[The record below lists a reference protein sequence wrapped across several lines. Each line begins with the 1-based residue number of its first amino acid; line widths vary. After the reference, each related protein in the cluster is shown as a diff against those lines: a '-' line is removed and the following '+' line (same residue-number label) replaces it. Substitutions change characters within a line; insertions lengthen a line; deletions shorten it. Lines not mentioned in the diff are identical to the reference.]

1 MASVP
6 TEAYALA
13 DLEERHIGADRIHDA
28 GNFMAGNAGILNA
41 GPIAELG

>member
-6 TEAYALA
+6 AEAYALA
-13 DLEERHIGADRIHDA
+13 DLEERNIGADGIDDA
-28 GNFMAGNAGILNA
+28 SDFMAGNARVLNA